1 MRIVTVKDLRSN
13 IKQIRQRLGKE
24 KEMVLTSNGKPFA
37 VITSVSGDTLEKEL
51 TMLRQ
56 YRTYVAIANLQ
67 EQSTKKGTDRIALKE
82 ISAEI
87 SAVRKRR
94 K

>member
-67 EQSTKKGTDRIALKE
+67 EQSTKKGNDRIALKE

>member
-1 MRIVTVKDLRSN
+1 MKFVPVKDLRSN
-13 IKQIRQRLGKE
+13 IRQIRQRLGEE

-37 VITSVSGDTLEKEL
+37 ILTSVSGDTLEEEL

-56 YRTYVAIANLQ
+56 FRTYVAIAQ
-67 EQSTKKGTDRIALKE
+67 IQGQSAKKGNNRISLEKINDE
-82 ISAEI
+82 IA
-87 SAVRKRR
+87 AVRKKR